1 MIYQRR
7 TAVRV
12 NEKVYMKVVGP
23 TTMYGFE
30 TMAPTKR
37 QQAEVEG
44 SRADV
49 KTFIDRNEYIRGTA
63 QVF

>member
-1 MIYQRR
+1 
-7 TAVRV
+7 
-12 NEKVYMKVVGP
+12 MKVVGP

-44 SRADV
+44 AELMLRLS
-49 KTFIDRNEYIRGTA
+49 
-63 QVF
+63 

>member
-1 MIYQRR
+1 M
-7 TAVRV
+7 

-63 QVF
+63 QVL

>member
-1 MIYQRR
+1 MWWTRWRQLSGVIYQRR
-7 TAVRV
+7 IAVRV

-44 SRADV
+44 AELMLRLS
-49 KTFIDRNEYIRGTA
+49 
-63 QVF
+63 